1 MKLNLFIVL
10 AILPLSSIAQEAP
23 AAFTGIWSGSMTTP
37 EHDYWRVEDFISC
50 WAGCP
55 AESFEFLSS
64 LLDDPANDDKT
75 MDELNGQFFVHMRES
90 LAGISTPQGLELQQG
105 STNENNPS
113 INCHDYGYL
122 RQSIN
127 PLPLQMVMEGDVLH
141 INYEEWN
148 LSRMV
153 YLDGREFPENIEHT
167 RLGYSIG
174 HYADNGDL
182 VIETRAISEEIYNP
196 FHGGGGHSDQLTGVE
211 RYSLKDDGKVLSV
224 VMTLT
229 DPVTL
234 KEPYEFY
241 KQWVTTPELELLEDF
256 CTDIPGEF

>member
-1 MKLNLFIVL
+1 
-10 AILPLSSIAQEAP
+10 
-23 AAFTGIWSGSMTTP
+23 MTTP
-37 EHDYWRVEDFISC
+37 EHEYWKVEDFISC

-55 AESFEFLSS
+55 KASYDLLVS
-64 LLDDPANDDKT
+64 LLDNPANDDKPW
-75 MDELNGQFFVHMRES
+75 EQINGQFNRHMREH
-90 LAGISTPQGLELQQG
+90 LASISTPRGVELQQG

-127 PLPLQMVMEGDVLH
+127 PLPLQMVMDGDVLR

-148 LSRMV
+148 LSRTV
-153 YLDGREFPENIEHT
+153 YMDGRSFPAMIEPT

-174 HYADNGDL
+174 RYENGDL
-182 VIETRAISEEIYNP
+182 VIETRGISQEIYNP

-211 RYSLKDDGKVLSV
+211 RYSLKEGGRIMAVEI
-224 VMTLT
+224 TLT

-234 KEPYEFY
+234 KEPYVFY
-241 KQWVTTPELELLEDF
+241 KQWVATPDISLLEDF

>member
-1 MKLNLFIVL
+1 MKK
-10 AILPLSSIAQEAP
+10 ILPLLATPLLFGTLAASAQTFE
-23 AAFTGIWSGSMTTP
+23 GVWSGSMTTP
-37 EHDYWRVEDFISC
+37 EHDYWKVEDFISC

-55 AESFEFLSS
+55 KASYDLLVS
-64 LLDDPANDDKT
+64 LLDDPANDDKPWE
-75 MDELNGQFFVHMRES
+75 ELNGRFFQHMREH
-90 LAGISTPQGLELQQG
+90 LASISTPQGLALQQG
-105 STNENNPS
+105 SSNENNPS

-127 PLPLQMVMEGDVLH
+127 PLPLEFVMADDELH

-148 LSRMV
+148 LNRTV
-153 YLDGREFPENIEHT
+153 YMDGRDFPDDIEHT

-174 HYADNGDL
+174 HYADNGNL
-182 VIETRAISEEIYNP
+182 VIATRGISAEIYNP

-211 RYSLKDDGKVLSV
+211 RYSLQDDGNVLAV
-224 VMTLT
+224 EIILT

-234 KEPYEFY
+234 TEPYTFY
-241 KQWVTTPELELLEDF
+241 KQWVATPDLSLLEDR